1 MLLLRHARQ
10 ARVRASVAVAAT
22 ACAWGDIVP
31 CAVASS
37 SAVAL
42 HALACNVQ
50 QQQQQQQQQQRHACD
65 MPRSGLRAAEHR
77 LLRQLSCSPH
87 SCVSLHS
94 SNSSTL
100 FAQQQQQRLWAAQ
113 PELHPRD
120 QLTAAAEAA
129 AAAAHADS
137 CAAANDGTVTGADST
152 DAVGGGGGS
161 SAASSSS
168 STQQPAA
175 SRQLLPIH
183 AAHLG
188 GEIDFQGFCQ
198 DYRFADRQVISVRD
212 HVLLEVRRSVA
223 LVSMMC
229 CGQHAY
235 DQINKQQQRQQHQH
249 KQQQEASPG
258 HVAPLPAPVAHFVT

>member
-22 ACAWGDIVP
+22 ACAGSDIVP

-42 HALACNVQ
+42 HALACTVK
-50 QQQQQQQQQQRHACD
+50 QQQQQQQRHACD
-65 MPRSGLRAAEHR
+65 MPRSGLRAPGHR
-77 LLRQLSCSPH
+77 LWRQLSCSPH

-94 SNSSTL
+94 SNSSNL
-100 FAQQQQQRLWAAQ
+100 FAQQQQQQQHLWAAQ

-120 QLTAAAEAA
+120 PLTAAAEAA

-188 GEIDFQGFCQ
+188 GEIDFQGVCQ

-223 LVSMMC
+223 LFSMMC

-235 DQINKQQQRQQHQH
+235 DQINKQHQRQQHQH